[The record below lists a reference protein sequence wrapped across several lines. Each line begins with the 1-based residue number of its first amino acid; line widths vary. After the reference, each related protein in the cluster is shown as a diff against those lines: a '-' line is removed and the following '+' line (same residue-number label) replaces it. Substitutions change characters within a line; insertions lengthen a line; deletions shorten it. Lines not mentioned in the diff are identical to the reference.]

1 MSFELVL
8 VGGGLQNALIALA
21 VLERRPHTAVALVE
35 RGVTLGG
42 NHTWSFH
49 AADVPAGLEA
59 VFEPLVAARW
69 PAYHVRFPGL
79 QRRIARPY
87 ATMTSERVHAA
98 VTERFARA
106 ANARLFLGPGAE
118 AVRVEAERVTLADGT
133 RLTAPLVVD
142 ARGPGKMEGEVG
154 FQKFLGLEFELAEP
168 PPGAANE
175 PVMMDATVEQLDGYR
190 FVYTL
195 PLSPTRVLVEDTY
208 YSDDARLDLPVL
220 RARVRDYAERAGLR
234 ISHVVREETGVL
246 PLPLRW
252 SERELPVHGPL
263 VGGYAGG
270 WFHPTTGYSVPCA
283 ARFAQVIAGAF
294 DDDDD
299 TGSIQ
304 RVRRQVSQLWG
315 EHVRQVKFFT
325 RLNAMLFRAFP
336 LDQRWRPLERFHRM
350 PEDTVER
357 FYALQTTAADRARI
371 LFGRPPRGVQLGR
384 ALRELVR

>member
-21 VLERRPHTAVALVE
+21 VLERRPHTAVALIE
-35 RGVTLGG
+35 RGMTLGG

-106 ANARLFLGPGAE
+106 PNARLFLGPGAE
-118 AVRVEAERVTLADGT
+118 AVSLKEDGVTLADGT

-142 ARGPGKMEGEVG
+142 ARGPGRMEGEVG
-154 FQKFLGLEFELAEP
+154 FQKFLGLELELAEP
-168 PPGAANE
+168 LPSAGRE

-195 PLSPTRVLVEDTY
+195 PLSATRVLVEDTY

-220 RARVRDYAERAGLR
+220 RARVHEYAGRAGLR
-234 ISHVVREETGVL
+234 VSHVVREETGVL

-252 SERELPVHGPL
+252 RERALPAHGPL

-283 ARFAQVIAGAF
+283 ARFARVIARAF
-294 DDDDD
+294 DDL
-299 TGSIQ
+299 GARSISE
-304 RVRRQVSQLWG
+304 VPRQVSQLRA
-315 EHVRQVKFFT
+315 EHERQARFFT

-350 PEDTVER
+350 PEATVER